1 MIYAVGIRPSMTVIR
16 DSSTIAVSDGTAT
29 VYGWVQDVRNLG
41 GISFLTLRDRYG
53 TLQVTMPKK
62 KIDPELFE
70 KLTKLP
76 RESVVSITGDVK
88 ESNQTALGLEL
99 IPTSADVI
107 GEAAVPLPMGVIDK
121 VNVEMDTRLNHR
133 FMDLR
138 KPEIKAIFELKSMM
152 VDLIEEAVR
161 ENGFTRVYTP
171 KIGAAGAEGGAELF
185 RVQYFDRPAY
195 LSQSPQLYKQ
205 ILMSTGLDRVYEIGR
220 LFRNEGIDLTHNPEF
235 TTCEFYMAYA
245 DVNDVMKMT
254 EDMVSG
260 IVKDITGGYKITYHP
275 QGPGTEGVELDFT
288 PPWKRYSMVE
298 ELEHQGGFKVPM
310 PLESQETY
318 DFLLAKC
325 KELGVECT
333 PPLTT
338 PRLLDKLVE
347 HFVEPLCR
355 NPTFIC
361 DHPAIVSPLAKYHR
375 SKPGMCERFELFVN
389 HTELANAY
397 TELNNPIVQRERFMQ
412 QAKDKSKGDEEAQ
425 CLDEDFCVALE
436 HGLPPTGG
444 WGLGV
449 DRLTMF
455 LTDSNNIK
463 EVLLF
468 PAMKPIDENKPE
480 ESA

>member
-1 MIYAVGIRPSMTVIR
+1 MMNMQAGGATAKPFITHHNDLNLDLYMR
-16 DSSTIAVSDGTAT
+16 IA
-29 VYGWVQDVRNLG
+29 
-41 GISFLTLRDRYG
+41 
-53 TLQVTMPKK
+53 
-62 KIDPELFE
+62 PELY
-70 KLTKLP
+70 L
-76 RESVVSITGDVK
+76 K
-88 ESNQTALGLEL
+88 EL
-99 IPTSADVI
+99 VI
-107 GEAAVPLPMGVIDK
+107 G
-121 VNVEMDTRLNHR
+121 
-133 FMDLR
+133 
-138 KPEIKAIFELKSMM
+138 
-152 VDLIEEAVR
+152 
-161 ENGFTRVYTP
+161 
-171 KIGAAGAEGGAELF
+171 
-185 RVQYFDRPAY
+185 
-195 LSQSPQLYKQ
+195 
-205 ILMSTGLDRVYEIGR
+205 GLDRVYELGR
-220 LFRNEGIDLTHNPEF
+220 QFRNESIDMTHNPEF

-254 EDMVSG
+254 EEMVSG

-325 KELGVECT
+325 KEFGVECT

-468 PAMKPIDENKPE
+468 PAMKPIDETKPE